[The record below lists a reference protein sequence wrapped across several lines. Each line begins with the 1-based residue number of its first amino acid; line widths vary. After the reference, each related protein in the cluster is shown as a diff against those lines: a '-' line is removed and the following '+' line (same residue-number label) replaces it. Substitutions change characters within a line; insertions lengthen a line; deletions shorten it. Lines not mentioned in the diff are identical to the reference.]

1 MQRRA
6 VIIGAMGQD
15 GYYLSALLERVGYQ
29 VVGIGRDVLKTGRD
43 ERRFDVLDFHQV
55 SDLIM
60 ELRPQ
65 EIYYLAAH
73 HHSSQEQIA
82 GVPDLFAESFRVHCL
97 GLANVLE
104 AIKIHSSRSRVFY
117 AASSLVFGE
126 PASAP
131 QSEQTPF
138 SPICIYGITKVA
150 GIDLCRMYRR
160 DHGIFCCAGILYNH
174 ESPRRPEKF
183 ITRKL
188 VKAAVAASRGQL
200 AKVTVGNLSG
210 QVDWTAAEDTVRAMH
225 AMLQLDAPEEFVVA
239 SGEAH
244 TVREAAELAY
254 SLVGLDYRNF
264 LEESETVLHRP
275 TRRVPLVGDSS
286 LLRKRAGWR
295 TEISFEQ
302 MLEAMVR
309 AELGADE

>member
-1 MQRRA
+1 
-6 VIIGAMGQD
+6 MGQD
-15 GYYLSALLERVGYQ
+15 GYYLNALLERVGYQ
-29 VVGIGRDVLKTGRD
+29 VVGIGRDVLKNGRD
-43 ERRFDVLDFHQV
+43 ERRFNVLDFQQT

-73 HHSSQEQIA
+73 HHSSQEQIT

-104 AIKIHSSRSRVFY
+104 AIKIHSPRSRVFY

-126 PASAP
+126 PSSAP
-131 QSEQTPF
+131 QNEQTPF
-138 SPICIYGITKVA
+138 SPICVYGITKVA

-188 VKAAVAASRGQL
+188 VKAAVAASRGQS
-200 AKVTVGNLSG
+200 AKVTVGNLNG
-210 QVDWTAAEDTVRAMH
+210 EVDWTAAEDTVRAMH

-239 SGEAH
+239 SGEAR

-254 SLVGLDYRNF
+254 SLVGLDYKKF
-264 LEESETVLHRP
+264 LEESETVLHRS

-286 LLRKRAGWR
+286 LLRKRTGWR